1 MVKIESKE
9 KLAKLLAI
17 EDLDIQH
24 QQVETAMF
32 DIKNRCLILPI
43 WKDIPNHLYDL
54 FVGHEVGHALFTP
67 TSPKRLKKI
76 IEKTSKDCV
85 NVIEDARIEAL
96 IKRRYPGLKKQFFN
110 GYNNLIKRDFFG
122 LSKRDINKSGF
133 LDRLN
138 IFFKVPQYGDIVFNE
153 DEQKIVERIQKAKS
167 FQDVEKI
174 AIDVHSYVKENE
186 NEENSESNEE
196 NQPDNDDGDNVDGTG
211 EQEIFDSNSEK
222 SDEKS
227 EGSDE
232 KSDEK
237 SDEES
242 KESGEKSDSNDGND
256 LTDEEQDEETLR
268 RAMEDAE
275 NSEDVSENDSPEED
289 DVPNDPD
296 EVVSKTQRCFDERV
310 SSEFID
316 KSITNVYVNVPE
328 KVNLNNSVHDY
339 KKVHNNINK
348 FYRSMGSH
356 PYWKEHGMSQN
367 YFDELKKRVYQNA
380 KATLR
385 KIKKDSVKNVNH
397 IAMEFERKKAADV
410 YRKTSISKTGV
421 LDTNKLFSAKY
432 NEDVFKKNI
441 KTADGK
447 NHGLIMFIDWSGSM
461 AVRLQDCIQ
470 QVIELSFFCKK
481 VNIPFEVYS
490 FTDRYER
497 YHDDG
502 ARKDHPGFDYRH
514 GDLVCDTFVK
524 LRNYLSSRMS
534 PKEYNNAL
542 INLCIFINRFNKY
555 GHSTHV
561 CPPEDELGSTP
572 LNGAILMSEHLIRN
586 FKKRNN
592 LESVHAV
599 WLTDGEGNY
608 SGNKWDAIKKTKEPF
623 YNYETNPNVYLKD
636 RKTKKNYLL
645 HNKTRDS
652 RSYTPVLF
660 DIVKERLGINIIGFF
675 LMEFRPDA
683 LWRYIPKNNINAR
696 TDSRTYEKKQ
706 ADIKTW
712 IKDVKKAGYFI
723 KTESGYD
730 EYYVLNTAE
739 SKKKPLDDIDGK
751 MTTRKM
757 VNIFSQKNQQFKA
770 KRVILSKFVDLIT
783 SK

>member
-24 QQVETAMF
+24 QQVQTAMF

-43 WKDIPNHLYDL
+43 WKDIPNYLYDL

-67 TSPKRLKKI
+67 TNPERLKKI
-76 IEKTSKDCV
+76 IDKTSKDCV

-110 GYNNLIKRDFFG
+110 GYNNLIERDFFG
-122 LSKRDINKSGF
+122 LSKRDINESGF
-133 LDRLN
+133 LDRIN

-153 DEQKIVERIQKAKS
+153 DEQKIIERIKEAKS
-167 FQDVEKI
+167 FKDVEKI

-186 NEENSESNEE
+186 KEE
-196 NQPDNDDGDNVDGTG
+196 NQPDEGDEGGEGDDVDGTG
-211 EQEIFDSNSEK
+211 ENEIFDGNLEK
-222 SDEKS
+222 SD
-227 EGSDE
+227 DE
-232 KSDEK
+232 

-242 KESGEKSDSNDGND
+242 AEESGSGEKTNEESNKESDSNDGDD

-268 RAMEDAE
+268 KLMEDVE
-275 NSEDVSENDSPEED
+275 KSLLEDDSKNNQEE
-289 DVPNDPD
+289 DVPNPE
-296 EVVSKTQRCFDERV
+296 EVVAKTQRYFDERV
-310 SSEFID
+310 SSEFVD
-316 KSITNVYVNVPE
+316 NSSKNVYINVPE
-328 KVNLNNSVHDY
+328 NVNLNNAVHNY

-348 FYRSMGSH
+348 FYNSFESH
-356 PYWKEHGMSQN
+356 PYWKSSSMTPQ
-367 YFDELKKRVYQNA
+367 YFREFRQRIYTNA
-380 KATLR
+380 RNTLQ

-410 YRKTSISKTGV
+410 YKKVLVSKTGI

-432 NEDVFKKNI
+432 NEDVFKKNTKI
-441 KTADGK
+441 PDGK

-461 AVRLQDCIQ
+461 ATRLSDCIK

-490 FTDRYER
+490 FTDRYDR
-497 YHDDG
+497 YNDDG
-502 ARKDHPGFDYRH
+502 TRMDKPGFDYRH
-514 GDLVCDTFVK
+514 GDLVCDTYVK
-524 LRNYLSSRMS
+524 LRSYLSSKMS
-534 PKEYNNAL
+534 AKEYNNAL
-542 INLCIFINRFNKY
+542 INLCIFVNRYNKY
-555 GHSTHV
+555 GHASYG

-572 LNGAILMSEHLIRN
+572 LSGAILMSEHIIRN
-586 FKKRNN
+586 FKRKNN

-608 SGNKWDAIKKTKEPF
+608 SGNRWDAIKKTKEPF
-623 YNYETNPNVYLKD
+623 YTYGDDPTVYLKD
-636 RKTKKNYLL
+636 KKTKKDYLIY
-645 HNKTRDS
+645 NKTRDT
-652 RSYTPVLF
+652 RSYSAVLF
-660 DIVKERLGINIIGFF
+660 DIVKDRLGINIVGFF
-675 LMEFRPDA
+675 LMDFKPDA
-683 LWRYIPKNNINAR
+683 LWRYLPHRNSNKQDLR
-696 TDSRTYEKKQ
+696 SYEQKQ
-706 ADIKTW
+706 ADNKTW
-712 IKDVKKAGYFI
+712 IKDVKKDGYFI

-739 SKKKPLDDIDGK
+739 PKNKKPLDVIDEK

-757 VNIFSQKNQQFKA
+757 VNIFSQKNEQFKA